1 MPRKVAGATARPEE
15 RDGYVIEAVDRALNL
30 LELLATNPDLG
41 VTEIAKQMQVSKT
54 LAFRLLYT
62 LERRGYIVRDE
73 ARRAN
78 SLGYRVLFLA
88 KNVNR
93 NNLLISATR
102 PLMDELA
109 KLCDEDVNLFVRIG
123 LNSVCMA
130 TRSSV
135 HQVRIFPEVG
145 LRLPIHAG
153 AASPL
158 LLAYAPEGV
167 QEAVLSRPLEA
178 FTPTTVVDPAKLRQ
192 RLRRM
197 RKQGFHIS
205 RGDVDIAA
213 FSIAAPIFGHDG
225 KIAASIC
232 ISGAINRLTP
242 EVAERHR
249 LMVIDYAG
257 QMSER
262 LGAIAANQKGA

>member
-1 MPRKVAGATARPEE
+1 MPRTVAGAKAGSEE
-15 RDGYVIEAVDRALNL
+15 RSGYVIEAVDRALNL
-30 LELLATNPDLG
+30 LELLAANPDLG

-54 LAFRLLYT
+54 LAFRLLHT

-78 SLGYRVLFLA
+78 SLGYRVLYLA
-88 KNVNR
+88 GNVNR
-93 NNLLISATR
+93 HNLLVATTK
-102 PLMDELA
+102 PLLDELA

-123 LNSVCMA
+123 LNAVCMA
-130 TRSSV
+130 ARSSV

-145 LRLPIHAG
+145 LRLSMHAG

-158 LLAYAPEGV
+158 LLAYAPEEV

-178 FTPTTVVDPAKLRQ
+178 FTSATVVDPAKIRQ

-205 RGDVDIAA
+205 RGDVDVAA

-242 EVAERHR
+242 EIAERHR
-249 LMVIDYAG
+249 LMVVDYAG
-257 QMSER
+257 RMSER
-262 LGAIAANQKGA
+262 LGAIAAN